1 MLQYFQQ
8 AAQHALLRKKACYQD
23 WANLV
28 AAAGAEPTTMDV
40 ALVAAAT
47 EFYGQRP
54 WRPARLSLEPS
65 DMKAESD
72 ALAALVKR
80 DRFHV
85 DLTVQFL

>member
-1 MLQYFQQ
+1 
-8 AAQHALLRKKACYQD
+8 
-23 WANLV
+23 
-28 AAAGAEPTTMDV
+28 MDV
-40 ALVAAAT
+40 ASVAAAT